1 MGLRNLIVRI
11 TGDKTGLDST
21 LKGAEGSL
29 NSFGSVVK
37 KIGGFIGIAFGVSAI
52 KHFIVEAS
60 KAAAEAEGIANAF
73 KKIGDSN
80 LLRDL

>member
-37 KIGGFIGIAFGVSAI
+37 KIGGFIGVDLSAI
-52 KHFIVEAS
+52 VLVNDIGRVAD
-60 KAAAEAEGIANAF
+60 AAGQF
-73 KKIGDSN
+73 
-80 LLRDL
+80 